1 MNVNQIVK
9 NTKVVG
15 PGNRY
20 VVWLQGCKFNCP
32 GCQNISAQGFEP
44 NMLLTVEDILD
55 DIISQENLTG
65 VTFSGGEPLMQYNEL
80 LELIRRIKSE
90 TKLDVML
97 YTGYY
102 EGEIKRLN
110 MSEILNYIDILVDG
124 RFEIEN
130 FVEGKLYGSSNQ
142 TIITKKYDVSK
153 ISDVN
158 EAEIIINKKGEV
170 TILGNIQ
177 MMSDLLL

>member
-1 MNVNQIVK
+1 MNN
-9 NTKVVG
+9 
-15 PGNRY
+15 
-20 VVWLQGCKFNCP
+20 
-32 GCQNISAQGFEP
+32 
-44 NMLLTVEDILD
+44 
-55 DIISQENLTG
+55 
-65 VTFSGGEPLMQYNEL
+65 NEL

-102 EGEIKRLN
+102 ESEIKRLN
-110 MSEILNYIDILVDG
+110 MNEILNYIDILVDG